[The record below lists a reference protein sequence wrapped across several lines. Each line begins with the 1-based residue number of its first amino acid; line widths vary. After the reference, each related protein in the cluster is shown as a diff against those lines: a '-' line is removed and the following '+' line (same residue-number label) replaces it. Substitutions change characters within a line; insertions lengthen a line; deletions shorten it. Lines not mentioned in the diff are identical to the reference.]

1 MPGWSARAASPS
13 PCRES
18 DRLNH
23 ILLAAPS
30 IDLDQIDPTLSAW
43 DIVLAILILI
53 VSWIVSRAAGR
64 AVRSITRR
72 LEGIPP
78 ELAVLA
84 ARVVRYFFI
93 VLGIGMA
100 LTALGA
106 DMQPVLAATL
116 VVGIAAAL
124 SLRGIAENFAAGV
137 VLQTSHPISAGDVV
151 DIKGYTGTVREIN
164 GRAVVIET
172 FDGAVVHV
180 PNSDTLDSPIVNRST
195 TAGRRSSV
203 EVRADR
209 TRVPTEQLMA
219 SVDELT
225 TAVNGVLAEPAVAT
239 SLTGIDETHAT
250 LLVTFWHHPSASTSV
265 TSNVVTAIARA
276 HRARS
281 DSLGHRT
288 PAAGA
293 DAARNDDADPLTP
306 TRSGGRASKR
316 SGDGELGGAA
326 DPAWPVGEA
335 LRLQPASS
343 FALAAA
349 NSSS

>member
-151 DIKGYTGTVREIN
+151 DIKGFTGTVREIN

-172 FDGAVVHV
+172 FDGAVVYL
-180 PNSDTLDSPIVNRST
+180 PNSDTLDNPIVNRSA

-203 EVRADR
+203 EVQAARERIDADR
-209 TRVPTEQLMA
+209 LLATVGDVTRG
-219 SVDELT
+219 VD
-225 TAVNGVLAEPAVAT
+225 GVLAEPSVAT
-239 SLTGIDETHAT
+239 SLTGIDEARTTVLA
-250 LLVTFWHHPSASTSV
+250 TFWH
-265 TSNVVTAIARA
+265 
-276 HRARS
+276 
-281 DSLGHRT
+281 D
-288 PAAGA
+288 PAA
-293 DAARNDDADPLTP
+293 
-306 TRSGGRASKR
+306 
-316 SGDGELGGAA
+316 
-326 DPAWPVGEA
+326 
-335 LRLQPASS
+335 SS
-343 FALAAA
+343 IV
-349 NSSS
+349 SS